1 MSPGRKLI
9 LTRLYLAQ
17 IYCLPLEQSS
27 FLQNIQLRFEL
38 CSTLV
43 EDKLKNFVDTV
54 VVEVGSVA
62 AAVAAVGIAVAVVAD
77 VLDTVDVEDT
87 APVPTSCSLPAPQL
101 AWGWS
106 WAEACVVTSDP
117 WPSDSHWRTWRG
129 GREGV

>member
-1 MSPGRKLI
+1 M
-9 LTRLYLAQ
+9 
-17 IYCLPLEQSS
+17 
-27 FLQNIQLRFEL
+27 
-38 CSTLV
+38 
-43 EDKLKNFVDTV
+43 DTV

-87 APVPTSCSLPAPQL
+87 APVLTSGTLPGPQL

-106 WAEACVVTSDP
+106 WVEACVVTSDP

-129 GREGV
+129 AQEGVSRPGALWVEEGAEAGPP